1 MGLFIWSNQPSKIFV
16 GDTPISKVFVWDTQV
31 RPTWWQPWAN
41 TIAYYPLETDTN
53 DYSWNGRNGTNNWV
67 TFSNWLWV
75 FNGSSYVS
83 LWTWSWT
90 NIQTNMTISV
100 WFKWNWNW
108 SKDNAVL
115 GKLKYY
121 SPSLSNCYYAITIHE
136 EDRYLC
142 WWYYCWSD
150 YNIHPMNFRNTNGW
164 SSTIWP
170 VAQANKWYNVVITN
184 DGNTKKAYVDGVLY
198 ATENVSSTTSTVS
211 IDTRIGSFVRYNYDS
226 FFNWNISA
234 VIFEDKTWSAQE
246 VLDYYN
252 LTKDNYP
259 ATLNSLQNVNLT
271 PTNEINIT
279 PNNNGSGN
287 VQSI

>member
-1 MGLFIWSNQPSKIFV
+1 MTLREHSLKNIYIGEYGWK
-16 GDTPISKVFVWDTQV
+16 
-31 RPTWWQPWAN
+31 PWAN
-41 TIAYYPLETDTN
+41 TLAYYPLETDTK
-53 DYSWNGRNGTNNWV
+53 DYSWNGRDGTNNWV

-115 GKLKYY
+115 GKSEYY
-121 SPSLSNCYYAITIHE
+121 ATSTSNCYYAITIHE
-136 EDRYLC
+136 GERYLS

-150 YNIHPMNFRNTNGW
+150 YNLHPMNFRNTGGW
-164 SSTIWP
+164 SPTIWP

-198 ATENVSSTTSTVS
+198 ATENVLSTTSTVS

-234 VIFEDKTWSAQE
+234 VIFEDKARTAEQ
-246 VLDYYN
+246 VANYYN
-252 LTKDNYP
+252 QTKWNYW
-259 ATLNSLQNVNLT
+259 L
-271 PTNEINIT
+271 
-279 PNNNGSGN
+279 
-287 VQSI
+287 